1 MYDLWYYIAQ
11 VFLSCKYL
19 IAHIGITQ
27 LDAAS
32 GFSVRIGTFSMK
44 NYMKTIKLI
53 LEVYLLY
60 VSLVVTSRTSTANTL
75 QQR

>member
-1 MYDLWYYIAQ
+1 MYDLWYYIAL

-27 LDAAS
+27 FDAAS

-60 VSLVVTSRTSTANTL
+60 VPLVDTSRTSTANIL